1 MQGEENEGRMR
12 KRVQKNQCEKS
23 KRKSQRTTWTMLAD
37 LETDMHFNKQWQ
49 ALAAPEGGRWHRLRG
64 RKRQAMRQAKMMQEV
79 GTGTGTS

>member
-23 KRKSQRTTWTMLAD
+23 KRKSQRTTWTTLAD

-49 ALAAPEGGRWHRLRG
+49 ALAAPEGGRWRRPRG
-64 RKRQAMRQAKMMQEV
+64 CKRQAMTQAKRVGEA
-79 GTGTGTS
+79 GTGTGTG